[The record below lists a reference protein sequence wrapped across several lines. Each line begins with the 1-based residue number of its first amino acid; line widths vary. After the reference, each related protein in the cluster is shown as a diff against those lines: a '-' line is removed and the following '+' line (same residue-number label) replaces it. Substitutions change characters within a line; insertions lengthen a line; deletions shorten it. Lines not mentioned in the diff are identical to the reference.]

1 MKYDKIII
9 KFDLARVQVLIL
21 RKPLIIFVTTI
32 FQISEMSEAINGLG
46 ETNQSL
52 IESNTCLKDEL
63 DTTTVTLEQSKA
75 NLATGNASFIE
86 IEQLKAELISLSE
99 TKSGLEQTNQSL
111 VESIEALKKE
121 LDTVC

>member
-1 MKYDKIII
+1 M
-9 KFDLARVQVLIL
+9 AIL
-21 RKPLIIFVTTI
+21 RKPLILFIIISQV
-32 FQISEMSEAINGLG
+32 SEMSEAINGLG

-63 DTTTVTLEQSKA
+63 DTTKVMLEQSKA
-75 NLATGNASFIE
+75 NLATENASFIE

-99 TKSGLEQTNQSL
+99 AKSGLEQTNQSL